1 LEQRIGKRIAAAND
15 GQTKLDILRHSIA
28 EITMNKNYKY
38 ILVLLGGIVAM
49 AFFASCQQQG
59 STTTTT
65 QPTKTKST
73 QVRTTQGPMQ
83 RTRPVT
89 PSPTP

>member
-1 LEQRIGKRIAAAND
+1 MK
-15 GQTKLDILRHSIA
+15 
-28 EITMNKNYKY
+28 KY
-38 ILVLLGGIVAM
+38 ILCLLGAIVAI
-49 AFFASCQQQG
+49 AFIASCQQQG

-65 QPTKTKST
+65 QPTATTST
-73 QVRTTQGPMQ
+73 QHRTSQGVVQ